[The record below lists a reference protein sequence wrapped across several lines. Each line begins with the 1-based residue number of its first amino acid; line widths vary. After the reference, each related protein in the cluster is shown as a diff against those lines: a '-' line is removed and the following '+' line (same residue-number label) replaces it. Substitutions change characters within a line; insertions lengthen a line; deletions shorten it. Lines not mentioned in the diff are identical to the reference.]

1 MNRKVNHSGNGVV
14 NVLGPGERQQLRQ
27 HLSSVDVMAVS
38 LATTDVSEF
47 FFDINIGIL
56 TCIAGVRN

>member
-14 NVLGPGERQQLRQ
+14 NVLGPGERQ

-38 LATTDVSEF
+38 LAATDVSEF

>member
-27 HLSSVDVMAVS
+27 HLSSVAVMAVS

-47 FFDINIGIL
+47 ILINIGIL